1 MSAAKY
7 TYSVYNDFP
16 NHKVDIDRLT
26 LEIRNSDITV
36 ALDYINVS
44 GDVCDIWFKDAIPTS
59 IGEGELDDIVAAHSG
74 EALPDPVTAET
85 SDGRPII
92 QVNSYGPGK
101 ILYIT
106 GVDDDDTHFR
116 IESTEVESKSL
127 DANFNSDLMLAGG
140 WLKWTGGGFE
150 DTVDFEV
157 MALATEVENPGSVGQ
172 TGNCVTAPT
181 GLGFDIIVP
190 YPNGPKYV
198 DYTTAVPVPA
208 SDGDGYWDIDGDD
221 NVTPNATQ
229 KGSYNLFTADIRL
242 AEHIDEFPIW
252 DSGAQKLQD
261 PNIKPSNLL
270 HQWTLRVTL
279 HNRSGNNIKAAFV
292 LICGKDKGD

>member
-1 MSAAKY
+1 MAATKY
-7 TYSVYNDFP
+7 TYSISSAFP
-16 NHKVDIDRLT
+16 NHKVDINRLT
-26 LEIRNSDITV
+26 LEIMQSDIPV

-44 GDVCDIWFKDAIPTS
+44 GDDCDIWFKEAIPTS
-59 IGEGELDDIVAAHSG
+59 VGEGELDDIVAAHSG
-74 EALPDPVTAET
+74 EPLPDVPSAKT

-106 GVDDDDTHFR
+106 GIDDDENPFR
-116 IESTEVESKSL
+116 IESEEVEDVVL
-127 DANFNSDLMLAGG
+127 DANFHSDLMLAGG
-140 WLKWTGGGFE
+140 FLRWDGGGFE

-157 MALATEVENPGSVGQ
+157 WALATEVENPGSVGQ
-172 TGNCVTAPT
+172 PANCILYPT
-181 GLGFDIIVP
+181 GLGFNIVV
-190 YPNGPKYV
+190 PNPGGDKYV

-208 SDGDGYWDIDGDD
+208 SDGDGWWDLDA
-221 NVTPNATQ
+221 NSHVTPNTSH
-229 KGSYNLFTADIRL
+229 KGEYNLFDTNIRL

-252 DSGAQKLQD
+252 GSGSQKLQD

-279 HNRSGNNIKAAFV
+279 HNRSGNTLKAVFV
-292 LICGKDKGD
+292 LITGKNKGD